1 MVWMLHNLSID
12 CPHDWYLLCFQ
23 SFAVKQ
29 YYHKCFALNLFTVA
43 HISVKQIA
51 RSEVVWLDD
60 LYIYIS
66 LFLLRLQ
73 HTHTQH
79 NYPKII
85 GQNFPN

>member
-1 MVWMLHNLSID
+1 MALCFMVWMLHNLFID

-29 YYHKCFALNLFTVA
+29 YCHKCFALNLFTVA

-60 LYIYIS
+60 LY
-66 LFLLRLQ
+66 LFVFIEVTT
-73 HTHTQH
+73 HTHRAQLS
-79 NYPKII
+79 
-85 GQNFPN
+85 